1 MEGRVDVC
9 RDGEWRGVIH
19 CGQMELESTNTTLYE
34 VCCDNKFSECDSS
47 SLIEICLGAVAAA
60 LLALLVASSTT
71 ALVLG
76 IKLKRISQ
84 HKQRYDIDHEPH
96 QYVEQ
101 QLGR

>member
-1 MEGRVDVC
+1 MEGRVEVC
-9 RDGEWRGVIH
+9 RDREWRGVIH
-19 CGQMELESTNTTLYE
+19 CGQIELDSTNTTLNE
-34 VCCDNKFSECDSS
+34 VCCECDSS
-47 SLIEICLGAVAAA
+47 LLVEICLGAVAAA